1 MRKILSIGY
10 ILIFA
15 GWLSGCSRNEVPK
28 QEPKP
33 EPVRLSRDSVE
44 NALFKRYYVADAYR
58 FKGANSVDL
67 FKLDTLYG
75 LYRRAVYLQFRLD
88 QGYVNFWSGNPIP
101 NTSMPGSALTFSVRI
116 RVELPTGLRIFWD
129 EEKGTARVE
138 SETTVNTFPMIIP
151 GKKAYLETSSF
162 VDYVYREQAAAAK
175 VKPRMVFI
183 YEDEDPKLGK
193 VTYKITLKPMYEYYR
208 EPLQQANADFVVY

>member
-1 MRKILSIGY
+1 MRRILYIGSI
-10 ILIFA
+10 LLVA
-15 GWLSGCSRNEVPK
+15 GWLCACSKNEVPK

-33 EPVRLSRDSVE
+33 VKLSRDSVE
-44 NALFKRYYVADAYR
+44 SALFKRFYVAEAYR
-58 FKGANSVDL
+58 FRGADSVDL
-67 FKLDTLYG
+67 FKLDTLYTI
-75 LYRRAVYLQFRLD
+75 YRRAVYLQFRLD

-101 NTSMPGSALTFSVRI
+101 NTTMPGSALTFSVRI
-116 RVELPTGLRIFWD
+116 RVELPTGLRIFWN

-151 GKKAYLETSSF
+151 GKKAYLETATF
-162 VDYVYREQAAAAK
+162 RDYLYREQAAAAK
-175 VKPRMVFI
+175 VKPKMVFI

-208 EPLQQANADFVVY
+208 EPLQQAIADFVVY